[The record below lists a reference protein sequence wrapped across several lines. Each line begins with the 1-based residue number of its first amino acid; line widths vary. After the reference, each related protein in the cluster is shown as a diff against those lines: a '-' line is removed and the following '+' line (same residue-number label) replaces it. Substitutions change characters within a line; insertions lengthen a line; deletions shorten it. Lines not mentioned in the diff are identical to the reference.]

1 MFKRIVRKD
10 GSVII
15 LVPQKDTK
23 AVTFEVL
30 YKVGSRQENDKNN
43 GASHFVEHLMFKGTE
58 RRPNTI
64 DISKELDSVGAE
76 YNAFTGKER
85 TGYYIT
91 TDSIHLPLAIDMI
104 SDMIYN
110 SKFDPTEVDRERGVI
125 VEEINMYEDNP
136 LMYIED
142 VFEEVIFEGSKLGR
156 SIAGPR
162 VNIQTI
168 SRNALYNY
176 YQKHYY
182 NSNLVI
188 GLAGKFNEAQALK
201 LVDKLF
207 PIEKKQSRVKNTKI
221 SRGKQAKPKVRIVK
235 RNLEQV
241 QLMLGF
247 KTLASDDPRFM
258 AVQVLA
264 NILGGNMSSRLFLN
278 IRERK
283 GLCYFIKAATSP
295 YEHVS
300 AFTIQAGLNKEK
312 VYEALVA
319 IKEEL
324 NDAAKN
330 GVSADELKKSKDNI
344 RGRMILKLENASSH
358 LNFLM
363 SQEMIDQKIK
373 DLEEKLKE
381 LDKIKLAEVN
391 KMAKDIFRWSEAN
404 LAVIGPFENKNKFL
418 QILNK

>member
-43 GASHFVEHLMFKGTE
+43 GASHFVEHLMFKGTD

-64 DISKELDSVGAE
+64 DISKELDNIGAE
-76 YNAFTGKER
+76 YNAFTGKEK

-91 TDSIHLPLAIDMI
+91 ADSSHLPLAIDMI
-104 SDMIYN
+104 SDMVYN

-142 VFEEVIFEGSKLGR
+142 VFEELIFEGSKLGR

-176 YQKHYY
+176 YKKYYY

-201 LVDKLF
+201 MIDKLF
-207 PIEKKQSRVKNTKI
+207 PVEKKQSKVKNTKI
-221 SRGKQAKPKVRIVK
+221 SKGKQAKPKIRIIK

-247 KTLASDDPRFM
+247 KTLASDDPKFM
-258 AVQVLA
+258 TVQVLA

-283 GLCYFIKAATSP
+283 GLCYFIKAATHP

-300 AFTIQAGLNKEK
+300 AFTVQAGLNKEK
-312 VYEALVA
+312 VYEALKA

-324 NDAAKN
+324 NDVIDN

-373 DLEEKLKE
+373 DLEDKLKE
-381 LDKIKLAEVN
+381 LN
-391 KMAKDIFRWSEAN
+391 
-404 LAVIGPFENKNKFL
+404 
-418 QILNK
+418 